1 MAKNAPVP
9 SWVIKPEDT
18 GQDIVVTRAP
28 APEPAPEPSFLD
40 TLGQYAGVAN
50 RALAPYVTAAG
61 VGAAAGAPFAGIGA
75 APGAAGGVLTL
86 GAADLGT
93 TLYNMAAPAFGGT
106 RIPTPSETIR
116 RGYENVGVGRR
127 PETPAQQVFS
137 DTLEGAVSAGGQAR
151 GAQTLENIVLTPQ
164 GRNFM
169 RFLGAN
175 AGAQTA
181 AGAGGAAAPSVAAN
195 YFDVQNP
202 AALFGLSLAGSMAGG
217 KAAMPKPKPIPAAA
231 LKTQASDL
239 YGEMERQGVNLSPQA
254 FGDLRRRAQQTLTN
268 MKYDP
273 DTDKVVKE
281 ALDLFVKKTG
291 QPITFDALEKF
302 RRSIRDLPYSQA
314 GGKRGTD
321 DERRMIKALDDTIN
335 DFMDNLPPSMTTT
348 GDAAAAKA
356 FLDQARKVR
365 AKGYQTETLEDAI
378 AAANNRSKQ
387 GENPKALGAALRA
400 EFAKLVNNPRKF
412 AKFDKETQDAIK
424 NVANGNFTRDAFA
437 ALGRL
442 APNSRLFGMELPF
455 LGVGATVSPKTA
467 LVLGGIQAG
476 GMGARATANAMTK
489 RAANAALV
497 SASGVKPGGKG
508 WNLLSPATQQALL
521 AQERG
526 NTAQRRRD
534 TFQTPGWVLSNK

>member
-9 SWVIKPEDT
+9 SWVLKPEDA
-18 GQDIVVTRAP
+18 GQDVVVTRA
-28 APEPAPEPSFLD
+28 AAPAPEPSFVD
-40 TLGQYAGVAN
+40 DITQYAGVAN
-50 RALAPYVTAAG
+50 RALLPYFTAAG
-61 VGAAAGAPFAGIGA
+61 VGAAAGAPFAGVGA
-75 APGAAGGVLTL
+75 LPGAAGGVLTL
-86 GAADLGT
+86 GAADLGSS
-93 TLYNMAAPAFGGT
+93 LYNMAAPIFGGE
-106 RIPTPSETIR
+106 RIPIPSESIR
-116 RGYENVGVGRR
+116 RGFEKVGVGRR

-137 DTLEGAVSAGGQAR
+137 DTLEGAASAGGQA
-151 GAQTLENIVLTPQ
+151 GSAKILGNALINQQ

-175 AGAQTA
+175 PGAQTA

-217 KAAMPKPKPIPAAA
+217 NAATPKPKPIPAAV
-231 LKTQASDL
+231 LKTNASDL
-239 YGEMERQGVNLSPQA
+239 YGEMERQGVNISAQ
-254 FGDLRRRAQQTLTN
+254 GTTDLLQRARQTLAN

-273 DTDKVVKE
+273 DTDKVVTE
-281 ALDLFVKKTG
+281 ALKLFGKKAG
-291 QPITFDALEKF
+291 QPITFDMLEKF
-302 RRSIRDLPYSQA
+302 RRSIRDLPYSET
-314 GGKRGTD
+314 GVKRGTNE
-321 DERRMIKALDDTIN
+321 ERAMIKALDDTIN
-335 DFMDNLPPSMTTT
+335 DFMDTLPPNLTMA

-378 AAANNRSKQ
+378 AAANNRAKQ

-424 NVANGNFTRDAFA
+424 NVANGNFTRNVFA

-521 AQERG
+521 AQDRG
-526 NTAQRRRD
+526 NNAQRRRD
-534 TFQTPGWVLSNK
+534 TFETPGWVLSNK